1 MQRNSWFNV
10 CVKLLAVMLILA
22 GLHKSSLVVSVMQD
36 FDVSYL
42 TSFHP
47 FDVSDVVAPLHLA
60 TVDDDTSL
68 LVHQVDQKMASET
81 LETSEPD
88 TQTENTP
95 QTENTQTPTPTGK
108 RIYIYNTHQYEGYAT
123 NNVMDAAD
131 YLSGQLRSLGYE
143 VIVEKADFE
152 AYRLQVGD
160 TGQSRY
166 PTSRIFME
174 QQLATYGSFDLIIDL
189 HRDSISKDL
198 STANVDG
205 VTYAKMMMVI
215 GMASAN
221 ASEVAS
227 RSAVIH
233 EEVDRLVNGVM
244 RSDYQ
249 RASGT
254 YNQQYADHMV
264 LIECGGPENTYE
276 EVTRSMDLLAK
287 AIDAGFKGG
296 RL

>member
-1 MQRNSWFNV
+1 MQRNSWLNV
-10 CVKLLAVMLILA
+10 CVKLLVVVLILA
-22 GLHKSSLVVSVMQD
+22 GLHKTSLVVSVVQD

-47 FDVSDVVAPLHLA
+47 LDVNTMMEPLHLA
-60 TVDDDTSL
+60 SVDDDTSL
-68 LVHQVDQKMASET
+68 LVHDIDLGS
-81 LETSEPD
+81 
-88 TQTENTP
+88 TP
-95 QTENTQTPTPTGK
+95 QTLESNVANVDEEEQPQSTSNGK
-108 RIYIYNTHQYEGYAT
+108 RIYIYNTHQYEEYAS

-131 YLSGQLRSLGYE
+131 YLAKQLESLGYE
-143 VIVEKADFE
+143 VVVEKADFE

-189 HRDSISKDL
+189 HRDSISKEL
-198 STANVDG
+198 STANVNG
-205 VTYAKMMMVI
+205 VSYAKMMMVI
-215 GMASAN
+215 GLASSN
-221 ASEVAS
+221 ATEVAN
-227 RSAVIH
+227 RSTIIH
-233 EEVDRLVNGVM
+233 EEVDQIANGVM
-244 RSDYQ
+244 RSDFK
-249 RASGT
+249 RESGT
-254 YNQQYADHMV
+254 YNQQYAENMV

-276 EVTRSMDLLAK
+276 EVTHSMDLLAQ